1 MKVHPRE
8 RECGDDSGDSNL
20 LQTDVAGELPSM
32 LGEFHKNHRRTLREL
47 GIGDR
52 RTPHCGYDGMAL
64 PPFHGDESNFVR
76 TL

>member
-32 LGEFHKNHRRTLREL
+32 LGEFHNIIDGHYGSWEL
-47 GIGDR
+47 GIGGHLIVATMGWLCR
-52 RTPHCGYDGMAL
+52 HFMAMNQIL
-64 PPFHGDESNFVR
+64 
-76 TL
+76 